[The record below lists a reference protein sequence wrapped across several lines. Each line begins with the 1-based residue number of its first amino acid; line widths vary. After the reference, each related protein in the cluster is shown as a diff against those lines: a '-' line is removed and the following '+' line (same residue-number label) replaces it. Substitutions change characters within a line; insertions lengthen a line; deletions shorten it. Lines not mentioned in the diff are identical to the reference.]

1 MAGDIST
8 REHTFLWLVSD
19 HLTRTN
25 GIDYNDL
32 DNLREN
38 FDEVSRLRA
47 TMSLNRRELVRK
59 VNRRLQER
67 WERRLAAQRQFLAA
81 TQALQRALQRSAQ
94 EAAQEAEER
103 HAQWR
108 YQMEQRLDEAFHED
122 NSRPQ
127 RHRRAPNR
135 LNIVSNRGQSYQ
147 N

>member
-8 REHTFLWLVSD
+8 REHTFLWLVSN

-47 TMSLNRRELVRK
+47 TMSLNRRELASKIV
-59 VNRRLQER
+59 RRLQER
-67 WERRLAAQRQFLAA
+67 WERRL
-81 TQALQRALQRSAQ
+81 ALQRALQRSAQ
-94 EAAQEAEER
+94 EAAEEAEER
-103 HAQWR
+103 WRYQWR
-108 YQMEQRLDEAFHED
+108 HYIRPNQMEQRLDEAFHED